1 MSGDSQTRGSEGN
14 RRGGGWLLA
23 DMALNIW
30 ALSIVKAMGLEVP
43 AAQLVLI
50 RAGVGLI
57 LMLPWIWRDRAA
69 FRTLTNLPLHGL
81 RVGLSALALT
91 CSFYAIARV
100 PFALFTA
107 MNFTRPLVLMAMAA
121 MLLAEPIRRS
131 QWVAALVCLCGV
143 AIALQPGT
151 VAYDPALWALAVTI
165 LAGTGAVIVTR
176 RLKTAPTVVLMTF
189 YTAGLSLVLA
199 PVAAVQWTPVAPGD
213 WPALLAIGAFAQA
226 AQFCFLR
233 AHKLGEAGML
243 AILGYLSLVLTT
255 AVGFFV
261 FDEVP
266 TLSLLAGS
274 TLIVAASLWVR
285 LR

>member
-1 MSGDSQTRGSEGN
+1 MTTPAQAAPASDN

-43 AAQLVLI
+43 AVQLVLI

-57 LMLPWIWRDRAA
+57 LMLPWIWRDRVA
-69 FRTLTNLPLHGL
+69 FRGITELPLHGL

-121 MLLAEPIRRS
+121 LLLAEPIRRS
-131 QWVAALVCLCGV
+131 QWVAGLVCLCGV
-143 AIALQPGT
+143 GIALQPGA

-176 RLKTAPTVVLMTF
+176 RLKAAPTVVLMTF
-189 YTAGLSLVLA
+189 YTAGLTLVLA
-199 PVAAVQWTPVAPGD
+199 PVAAFQWTPVAPGD
-213 WPALLAIGAFAQA
+213 WPTLLAIGAFAQA